1 MLFRLTL
8 FFLWMTLPVLG
19 QPGQRPTPTGDVW
32 RDTNGNPI
40 HAHGGGILHHKGIYY
55 WYGEYKKGPTRLVPG
70 QDWECYRVQA
80 GGVACYQSADLQRWT
95 FSGVV
100 LPPNT
105 TNPAHDLHTS
115 KVMERPK
122 VIYNA
127 HTCQFVLWLHV
138 DSEDYSYARTGVA
151 VSDKPTGPFRY
162 LGSLR
167 PNNQM
172 SRDMTLFVDDD
183 GRAYHIGASEN
194 NQTMLISQL
203 SPDYLRPAGVYKR
216 VLVGQHR
223 EAPALFSHKGR
234 YYLITSG
241 CTGWTPN
248 PAAWAEA
255 DSVLG
260 NWTQRDNP
268 CTGNGADSTFGTQPT
283 FVLPLSGKPGQF
295 LFMADRWNKTDLENS
310 RYAWLPLSMQP
321 APASSRVR
329 PVIRGPEQVGNQSNR

>member
-8 FFLWMTLPVLG
+8 FLLWITLPTFG
-19 QPGQRPTPTGDVW
+19 QPGQRPTPNGDVW

-40 HAHGGGILHHKGIYY
+40 HAHGGGMLYHEGIYY

-70 QDWECYRVQA
+70 QDWECYRVEA
-80 GGVACYQSADLQRWT
+80 GGVACYQSTDLQRWT
-95 FSGVV
+95 FKGVV

-105 TNPAHDLHTS
+105 TDPAHDLHTS
-115 KVMERPK
+115 KVTERPK

-127 HTCQFVLWLHV
+127 KTRQFVLWLHV

-203 SPDYLRPAGVYKR
+203 SADYLQLAGVHRR

-223 EAPALFSHKGR
+223 EAPAMFGHKGR

-248 PAAWAEA
+248 PATWAEA

-260 NWTQRDNP
+260 DWTQRGNP
-268 CTGNGADSTFGTQPT
+268 CVGSGADSTFGAQPT
-283 FVLPLSGKPGQF
+283 FVLPLANKPGQF
-295 LFMADRWNKTDLENS
+295 LFMADRWNKNDLENS
-310 RYAWLPLSMQP
+310 RYAWFPLSMQL
-321 APASSRVR
+321 APASASIR
-329 PVIRGPEQVGNQSNR
+329 PVIRGPEQPADRPTR